1 MDKAINTGVPH
12 SIPVKLYRTADRLVI
27 AAPMAGMRPEDVTIE
42 VTVSGCLI
50 LQSRPRGALWAE
62 LFDVAVTVDRDGD
75 QEVWTREQWQETKD
89 VVLDEWSTRVYYRQL
104 ELPLLW
110 MRRSGPSRMATGY
123 SSSRCRWQKQFALHA
138 SSSHV

>member
-1 MDKAINTGVPH
+1 
-12 SIPVKLYRTADRLVI
+12 
-27 AAPMAGMRPEDVTIE
+27 MRPEDVTIE